1 MYRQVFGAPMGAL
14 ISPRIIDLT
23 KEDFEEVALS
33 AALHNLNPKLWLRY
47 VDDTITKLH
56 MGFVD
61 EFTNF
66 FDSRDQHMQFTV
78 DPEEGN

>member
-1 MYRQVFGAPMGAL
+1 MYRQVFGAPTWAM
-14 ISPRIIDLT
+14 ISPRVIDLT
-23 KEDFEEVALS
+23 KEDLEEETLS
-33 AALHNLNPKLWLRY
+33 AALHNPKLWLRY